1 MVTRIRLL
9 ALALLAATAYL
20 VAWSCSAVT
29 PDPEHC
35 IGPLTAYER
44 ATCEP

>member
-1 MVTRIRLL
+1 MTRLL
-9 ALALLAATAYL
+9 ALALLAAAVYL
-20 VAWSCSAVT
+20 AAWSCQVT

-35 IGPLTAYER
+35 VGPLTPYER